1 MNNVLLAVA
10 SMVFERFSILAFA
23 LLLQRPLAQ
32 KPAHRWLAGILMCS
46 AILVIQRYI
55 YFTPTQTL
63 GLHCASAGVL
73 AAFAVLHWTFLED
86 PNKKPTVME
95 VCLSPAKHVLE
106 GVIKAHQRSLK
117 QQAQPSSQP
126 GNSSPSVHTWPLLH
140 EAVVTWLISAAAHE
154 FGQYFLCYFGNGMCN
169 STYSSPSWL
178 ASCAFAFPAALLLTQ
193 QLEVRY
199 GHIRIAMIILGLKIP
214 VLAELAAQMPTRA
227 FKWPVAATSVS
238 EFWSMRWHQ
247 FLRFYFQGLGGAAV
261 NAVFPNGPATLR
273 TSMQCVAVFVISGL
287 MHEYLLWAVFDAVS
301 GWHMAFFMLNCAV
314 VLFEN
319 SKWVQQ
325 LLATCVPRKWLP
337 PNAAVDSNGQ
347 PGTATAQVTSKASG
361 AGIPAGSGS
370 NSNNSASKSSS
381 SNGASVV
388 SSSSIAVPAWL
399 KHAWA
404 LSFFTLLAPLFL
416 EPFRK
421 GGLFA
426 ERAFYPFGIPVAP
439 TRPQMYVQLG
449 EGLT

>member
-1 MNNVLLAVA
+1 MHDVLLAVA
-10 SMVFERFSILAFA
+10 SMVFERFSLLAFA
-23 LLLQRPLAQ
+23 LLLQRPWAQ
-32 KPAHRWLAGILMCS
+32 KPAPRWLAGILMCS

-63 GLHCASAGVL
+63 GLHCASAAVL

-86 PNKKPTVME
+86 PNRKPTVME
-95 VCLSPAKHVLE
+95 VGLSPAKHVLA

-117 QQAQPSSQP
+117 QQAQPSNQP
-126 GNSSPSVHTWPLLH
+126 GNSPSVWSLLH
-140 EAVVTWLISAAAHE
+140 EAVVTWLICAASHE
-154 FGQYFLCYFGNGMCN
+154 VGQYFLCYFGNGMCI
-169 STYSSPSWL
+169 STYSSHSWP
-178 ASCAFAFPAALLLTQ
+178 ASCAFSFAAALLLTQ
-193 QLEVRY
+193 QLEVGY
-199 GHIRIAMIILGLKIP
+199 GPIRIALIILGFRFP
-214 VLAELAAQMPTRA
+214 MLAELAAQMPTRA
-227 FKWPVAATSVS
+227 FKWPVAAASVS

-261 NAVFPNGPATLR
+261 NTIFPNASATLR

-287 MHEYLLWAVFDAVS
+287 MHEYLLWAVFDAAS
-301 GWHMAFFMLNCAV
+301 GRHLAFFMLNCVV
-314 VLFEN
+314 VLVEN

-325 LLATCVPRKWLP
+325 LLSACMPRKWLP
-337 PNAAVDSNGQ
+337 PKVPVDSSVQ
-347 PGTATAQVTSKASG
+347 PSTVTAQVTSTARG
-361 AGIPAGSGS
+361 AGIPAGIGS
-370 NSNNSASKSSS
+370 NSNNSASNGTSANSSRS
-381 SNGASVV
+381 A
-388 SSSSIAVPAWL
+388 AVPVWL

-439 TRPQMYVQLG
+439 TLFSWVQV
-449 EGLT
+449 